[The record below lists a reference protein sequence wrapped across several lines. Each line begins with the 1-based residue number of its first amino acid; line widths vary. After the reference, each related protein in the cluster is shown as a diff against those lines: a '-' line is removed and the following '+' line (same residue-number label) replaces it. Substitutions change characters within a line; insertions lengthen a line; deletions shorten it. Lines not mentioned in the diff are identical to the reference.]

1 MIPLLWVVTTMAAP
15 FRAADVPARE
25 VLSPHERGNSL
36 RAAFDLYTAR
46 RPPKAASPEQWDRR
60 REELRRQ
67 VLDCLGLWPLPERL
81 PLRVRV
87 AMQRAAE
94 GYTLQRLYWQVFPD
108 VEASGWLYLPDA
120 IEGRAP
126 AVLCPHGHWDTGARH
141 RTVQSRCI
149 GLAQRGYLVLA
160 VDSVHLDD
168 YRTGVSPV
176 GLMTW
181 HNLRGLDL
189 LVSREDVDPARIGCT
204 GASGGGQQTM
214 YLMAVEPRLAAAAP
228 TVMISYFDRIL
239 DLKAAHCYCNH
250 VPGIARWTDEPEMC
264 AAFAPK
270 PALYMCDTQ
279 DWTRWFPHEGFPEI
293 RAIYELYG
301 AQDRVECHQWDVGH
315 DYTRAMR
322 ETMYRFFDRW
332 LKGTDTG
339 PQEEGKLETVAPE
352 ELTQM
357 GPSSPTERDLAA
369 ISAAFLARRAVAP
382 TDWGREEPQAVA
394 ARVRPALADLVGEP
408 LADPTALAP
417 DRSSPLARGLSVA
430 VEVRGEDRDGDV
442 RWLRVAF
449 ESEPGVVVP
458 ALVAEPP
465 AAPGPLAGVVL
476 ALPGGKAQALDE
488 HRDLVQELVAAGR
501 TVMCLDHRVVGELA
515 GDGAVWLV
523 HGILWG
529 RPVAAMAARDL
540 RAGACA
546 LASMPEVASD
556 SVTLVALDG
565 TATAG
570 LLAAALD
577 GGQAI
582 AAFACDTLGPTY
594 RRCDPSVPSA
604 SAHEAAHR
612 AGRPQ
617 EMAQH
622 AWRVLPNLLT
632 VADLPEVLACLA
644 PRPGLIGG
652 VVDAEPYVGMAW
664 EGLVV
669 QQEPLAPADLARW
682 LARPR

>member
-1 MIPLLWVVTTMAAP
+1 VIPLLSVVMIMNASS
-15 FRAADVPARE
+15 RAADLPGRE
-25 VLSPHERGNSL
+25 VLSPHERVDSL
-36 RAAFDLYTAR
+36 RAAFHLYTTR
-46 RPPKAASPEQWDRR
+46 RPPRAASPEEWDRR

-87 AMQRAAE
+87 ATERAGD

-108 VEASGWLYLPDA
+108 VEASGWLYLPGA

-149 GLAQRGYLVLA
+149 GLAQRGYVVLA

-228 TVMISYFDRIL
+228 TVMMSYFDRIL

-250 VPGIARWTDEPEMC
+250 VPAIARWADEPEMC
-264 AAFAPK
+264 AAFAPR

-293 RAIYELYG
+293 RGIYELYG
-301 AQDRVECHQWDVGH
+301 ARDRVECHQWDVGH
-315 DYTRAMR
+315 DYTKAMR

-332 LKGTDTG
+332 LRGRDPG
-339 PQEEGKLETVAPE
+339 PQEEGELSTVAPE
-352 ELTQM
+352 ELAQM
-357 GPSSPTERDLAA
+357 GPSSPTERDLPA
-369 ISAAFLARRAVAP
+369 ISAEFLARRAAAP
-382 TDWGREEPQAVA
+382 TDWARQQPEAVA
-394 ARVRPALADLVGEP
+394 ARVRPALAELVGEP
-408 LADPTALAP
+408 LADRAGPASDRAAPAAGELPVALQ
-417 DRSSPLARGLSVA
+417 
-430 VEVRGEDRDGDV
+430 VRGEDRDGDV
-442 RWLRVAF
+442 RWLRATF

-458 ALVAEPP
+458 ALVAEP
-465 AAPGPLAGVVL
+465 AVAPGPLAGVVL

-488 HRDLVQELVAAGR
+488 HRELVEGLVATGR
-501 TVMCLDHRVVGELA
+501 AVLCPDHRVTGELA
-515 GDGAVWLV
+515 AESAVWLV

-540 RAGACA
+540 RAAARA
-546 LASMPEVASD
+546 LASMPEVAGG
-556 SVTLVALDG
+556 SVALVALDG

-577 GGQAI
+577 GGEAI
-582 AAFACDTLGPTY
+582 AAFACDALGPTY
-594 RRCDPSVPSA
+594 RCCDPSAPTQDPQGAPRRA
-604 SAHEAAHR
+604 S
-612 AGRPQ
+612 RPQ
-617 EMAQH
+617 ELARH

-632 VADLPEVLACLA
+632 VGDLPEVLACLA

-652 VVDAEPYVGMAW
+652 VADAEPYTGMAW
-664 EGLVV
+664 KGIHLE
-669 QQEPLAPADLARW
+669 ERPLGPADLARW
-682 LARPR
+682 LARLH